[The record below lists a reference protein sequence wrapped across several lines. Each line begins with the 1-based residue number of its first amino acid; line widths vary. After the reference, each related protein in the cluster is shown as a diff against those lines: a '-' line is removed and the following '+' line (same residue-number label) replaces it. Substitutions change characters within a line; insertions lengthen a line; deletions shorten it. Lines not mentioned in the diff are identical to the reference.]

1 MYYPSCFYHPNR
13 CFEIIRGDIAEF
25 LGTFLIGYIFQTV
38 PGEELPSGYPIST
51 KPAIPVP

>member
-25 LGTFLIGYIFQTV
+25 LRTFLIGYIFQPV